1 MLKRQYEG
9 TAGGPNRETEWERR
23 LGANHGG
30 DPFALLEIGSS
41 ASIRKTISRE
51 DVEAFAAL
59 SGDFNGL
66 HVDEEFAAR
75 TEFEQIVVHGLLH
88 ASMLSGL
95 FGTKL
100 PGSGALCLSHAFDF
114 TKPVFIG
121 DTVEAVGTVLAMDP
135 VTRVIDVKTEI
146 INQNGEQVLDGKA
159 KVKVLRLAPQAAA
172 KQAQRFKPMAN
183 LLTGQVALITGASR
197 GIGRAIA
204 DTLAAH
210 GATVW
215 INYNRSKGAAESL
228 AGEIKKQGGSVFVI
242 KGDVTKDDEVAAMI
256 ETVARGGGI
265 DILVNNAGPKI
276 HSASFEELSWADMQT
291 ALEQII
297 GGVFRVTHAALPHL
311 REKHGKIV
319 NVLAAAVLGRTA
331 YNWLP
336 YITAKGALLSFSK
349 NLAQELGPSGVR
361 VNMVSPSL
369 VDTDLVSNIPEK
381 VRQMTVGRTPLR
393 RLATA
398 EDVAGAV
405 LFFASPYA
413 DFVTGDNMLVT
424 GGEVML

>member
-1 MLKRQYEG
+1 
-9 TAGGPNRETEWERR
+9 
-23 LGANHGG
+23 
-30 DPFALLEIGSS
+30 
-41 ASIRKTISRE
+41 
-51 DVEAFAAL
+51 
-59 SGDFNGL
+59 
-66 HVDEEFAAR
+66 
-75 TEFEQIVVHGLLH
+75 
-88 ASMLSGL
+88 
-95 FGTKL
+95 
-100 PGSGALCLSHAFDF
+100 
-114 TKPVFIG
+114 
-121 DTVEAVGTVLAMDP
+121 
-135 VTRVIDVKTEI
+135 
-146 INQNGEQVLDGKA
+146 
-159 KVKVLRLAPQAAA
+159 
-172 KQAQRFKPMAN
+172 MAN
-183 LLTGQVALITGASR
+183 LLTGQVALVTGASR

-215 INYNRSKGAAESL
+215 INYNRSQGAAESL
-228 AGEIKKQGGSVFVI
+228 AGEIKEQGGSAFTVRA
-242 KGDVTKDDEVAAMI
+242 DVTKDDDVAAMI
-256 ETVARGGGI
+256 ETITRQGGI

-276 HSASFEELSWADMQT
+276 HSASFDDLGWPDMQA
-291 ALEQII
+291 ALEQIV

-311 REKHGKIV
+311 REKQGKIV

-331 YNWLP
+331 HNWLP

-369 VDTDLVSNIPEK
+369 VDTDLVSNVPEK

-413 DFVTGDNMLVT
+413 EFVTGDNMLVT